1 MKSEELVILLA
12 EDDEGHAYLIRQN
25 LLEAG
30 MSNRIDHVPNGRAAL
45 DYIRCRGPY
54 AERVPGGPLLV
65 LLDINMP
72 LADGIEVLRELKSD
86 PATDQLPVIM
96 LTTTDDPREVQR
108 CYDLGCSCYV
118 TKPVDY
124 DRFVEAIRRLGL
136 FLAIVQVPREGAR
149 A

>member
-1 MKSEELVILLA
+1 MTTDELVILMA
-12 EDDEGHAYLIRQN
+12 EDDDGHAYLVREN
-25 LLEAG
+25 LKEAG
-30 MSNRIDHVPNGRAAL
+30 VCNQIVRVANGQEALDFVHCRGAHAGRA
-45 DYIRCRGPY
+45 
-54 AERVPGGPLLV
+54 PGGPLLV

-72 LADGIEVLRELKSD
+72 LVDGVEVLRRLKAD
-86 PATDQLPVIM
+86 PETAGLPVIV

-108 CYDLGCSCYV
+108 CYDLGCSVYV

-136 FLAIVQVPREGAR
+136 FLAIVRVPREDAR